1 MKNIEKYPNTE
12 DALNAWLRT
21 EAVKG
26 GDGQPLDGW
35 LCEEYAEPN
44 PPSLLEAAKAAR
56 DWMSSCVVMG
66 AEGTAARGNLTAA
79 IKAEETRPKRNF
91 ERFATAEEAFD
102 AFRKAC
108 RVQQCEAC
116 HLKNKIMA
124 RTGGYVPCPV
134 RWLYLSDLNLL
145 RNEGAERAGRAE
157 EKAEEEGKLEDWK

>member
-26 GDGQPLDGW
+26 GDGQPLEGW
-35 LCEEYAEPN
+35 LCEEYAEPK

-79 IKAEETRPKRNF
+79 IKAEETRQKRKQ
-91 ERFATAEEAFD
+91 EKKG
-102 AFRKAC
+102 KA
-108 RVQQCEAC
+108 
-116 HLKNKIMA
+116 K
-124 RTGGYVPCPV
+124 
-134 RWLYLSDLNLL
+134 
-145 RNEGAERAGRAE
+145 
-157 EKAEEEGKLEDWK
+157 